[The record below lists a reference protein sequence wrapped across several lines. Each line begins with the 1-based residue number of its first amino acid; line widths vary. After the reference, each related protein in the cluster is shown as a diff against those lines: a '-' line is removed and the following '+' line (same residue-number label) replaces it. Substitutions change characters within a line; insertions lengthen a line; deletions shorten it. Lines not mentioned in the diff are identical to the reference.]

1 MKKLISLLLI
11 VVLMLSVVGCQ
22 AKEKEP
28 AVEEVP
34 ENVVA
39 VVNGEEINIDD
50 YLKNFKILEYTYT
63 VAYGEE
69 IWAEEY
75 NGLPLKDVIMEE
87 LLNNLIT
94 ERIISQIVSE
104 KGIEIAETDIDIYYL
119 DFQDA
124 IDSDADLA
132 NFYAENDINEAF
144 IREQIKRQLI
154 VDEYYK
160 IVEDGVKA
168 DETQLADMYDN
179 FKLEVKASHILV
191 PTEEVAMS
199 VLSRLETE
207 DFATVAS
214 EVSEDPGS
222 KDSGGDLGFFA
233 RNVMIP
239 EFEAAAFK
247 MEIGEMSEPIQTDY
261 GYHIIKVEDYH
272 TLNGLMET
280 GITEDEIEMFKN
292 YIVSFLANDE
302 FDTQVAQ
309 LYENA
314 DIQKYTENIQ

>member
-22 AKEKEP
+22 AKEP
-28 AVEEVP
+28 AVEEAP

-39 VVNGEEINIDD
+39 VANGEEISIDD
-50 YLKNFKILEYTYT
+50 YMKNFKILEYTYT
-63 VAYGEE
+63 VAYGED
-69 IWAEEY
+69 IWTEEY
-75 NGLPLKDVIMEE
+75 NGQPLKDVIKEE

-94 ERIISQIVSE
+94 ERIISQVVSE
-104 KGIEIAETDIDIYYL
+104 KGVEIDEVDIETYYQE
-119 DFQDA
+119 FQAA
-124 IDSDADLA
+124 IDNDADLA
-132 NFYAENDINEAF
+132 DFYAENEIDEVF

-154 VDEYYK
+154 VDEYFK
-160 IVEDGVKA
+160 FVEDDVKA
-168 DETQLADMYDN
+168 DETQLADLYEN
-179 FKLEVKASHILV
+179 FKLEVRASHILV
-191 PTEEVAMS
+191 PTEEVALS

-233 RNVMIP
+233 RSVMIP
-239 EFEAAAFK
+239 EFEAVAF
-247 MEIGEMSEPIQTDY
+247 ELEVGETSEPVQTTY

-302 FDTQVAQ
+302 FDNQVAQ

-314 DIQKYTENIQ
+314 DIQKYMENIQ